1 MFSCIRTTPGVCVE
15 ATVSEARGAR
25 SPWIPEWLLSEEPW
39 AV

>member
-1 MFSCIRTTPGVCVE
+1 MFSCIRTTPEVCIE

-25 SPWIPEWLLSEEPW
+25 SPRMPERLLSEKPW